1 MSSKFDFDEKT
12 HGFSEFNDQSIKFEV
27 FLIHYIWVQINTSL
41 YVPNCLYLFEI
52 KFEFSQEKPIRYS
65 SLFEK

>member
-27 FLIHYIWVQINTSL
+27 FVIHYIWVQTNTVLYL
-41 YVPNCLYLFEI
+41 YVSDCLYLL
-52 KFEFSQEKPIRYS
+52 KRFSNDRQAVKN
-65 SLFEK
+65 